1 MGSKS
6 GSKRKREQLAAARTK
21 NIVVLGEVC
30 SHTSCNCR
38 GKNFFFLVCIAAQ
51 TVLQQTDSALPDS
64 GNLAYDSAQEI
75 PGLAMEDTHEV
86 EQVIIEWKTH

>member
-21 NIVVLGEVC
+21 KHCGFR

-38 GKNFFFLVCIAAQ
+38 GKIFFLLVCIAAQ

-86 EQVIIEWKTH
+86 EQVRIEWKTH